1 MSYAG
6 RSTRTSNEPVL
17 LPHVFNT
24 TELNYAELSK
34 WNLDSSVFGFHEDI
48 LKDKSAATAQPTVI
62 TPSVQVASIRANR
75 RRPTYAAKCVKNES
89 AEESAESSS
98 DADNRTATAKD
109 IRRNKILHY
118 RKLLTATVK
127 VKTAIFHAK
136 VIVMCSKDG
145 KCIEWYKNKDSE
157 GDENKRQLIGTLP
170 VAKITNFKTKVDN
183 LRYLEITA
191 GTNTYIFVFKTREE
205 REKWQ
210 SDFDNFVKFMKMI

>member
-1 MSYAG
+1 
-6 RSTRTSNEPVL
+6 
-17 LPHVFNT
+17 
-24 TELNYAELSK
+24 
-34 WNLDSSVFGFHEDI
+34 
-48 LKDKSAATAQPTVI
+48 
-62 TPSVQVASIRANR
+62 
-75 RRPTYAAKCVKNES
+75 
-89 AEESAESSS
+89 
-98 DADNRTATAKD
+98 
-109 IRRNKILHY
+109 
-118 RKLLTATVK
+118 
-127 VKTAIFHAK
+127 
-136 VIVMCSKDG
+136 MCSKDG